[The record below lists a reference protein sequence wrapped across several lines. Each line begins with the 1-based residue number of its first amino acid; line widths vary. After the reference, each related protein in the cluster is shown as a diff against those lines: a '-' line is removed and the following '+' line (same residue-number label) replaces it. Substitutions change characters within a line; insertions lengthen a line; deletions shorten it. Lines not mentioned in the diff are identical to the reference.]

1 MFKGSRS
8 ITVEPT
14 CSASFC
20 MISIEIPESL
30 DIRELSWDSRLS
42 LVDSRISSLD
52 IRLSSVDPRLSSVDS
67 RELSGKTR
75 LSSVDS
81 RELSLDSD
89 SFSGVSVLVS

>member
-42 LVDSRISSLD
+42 SVDSRISSLD
-52 IRLSSVDPRLSSVDS
+52 IRLSSVDP